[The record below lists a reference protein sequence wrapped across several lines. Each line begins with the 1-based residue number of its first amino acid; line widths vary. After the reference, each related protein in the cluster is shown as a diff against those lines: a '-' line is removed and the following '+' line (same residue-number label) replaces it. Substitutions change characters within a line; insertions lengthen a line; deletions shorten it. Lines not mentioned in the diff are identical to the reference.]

1 MSEAVR
7 KQINY
12 TAVCV
17 NEFPRRKA
25 LLPVP
30 HFISLQLQR
39 NRLFKGK
46 LSYRTHI
53 ITGCSRIAAA
63 LNCLV
68 FDYLFYIVRQYERG
82 QQCKNSIF

>member
-1 MSEAVR
+1 MSEAIR

-25 LLPVP
+25 LLPVL
-30 HFISLQLQR
+30 HFISLRLQR

-63 LNCLV
+63 LNSMLS
-68 FDYLFYIVRQYERG
+68 DYLFY
-82 QQCKNSIF
+82 NSQTV